1 MVSTITIAEELGIRH
16 KKVKELM
23 LRYNI
28 KGVGAGLE
36 NHERVCLIDRDTF
49 MDKLNSGAKS
59 LKRGKKKTATT

>member
-1 MVSTITIAEELGIRH
+1 MVSTITIAAKLGIRH

-36 NHERVCLIDRDTF
+36 NHERVCLIDEEGF

-59 LKRGKKKTATT
+59 LKRGKKKTVKK

>member
-1 MVSTITIAEELGIRH
+1 MVSTITIAAKLGIRH

-36 NHERVCLIDRDTF
+36 KYERVCLIDEECF
-49 MDKLNSGAKS
+49 MDFLNSGAKS
-59 LKRGKKKTATT
+59 LKRGKKKTVKK